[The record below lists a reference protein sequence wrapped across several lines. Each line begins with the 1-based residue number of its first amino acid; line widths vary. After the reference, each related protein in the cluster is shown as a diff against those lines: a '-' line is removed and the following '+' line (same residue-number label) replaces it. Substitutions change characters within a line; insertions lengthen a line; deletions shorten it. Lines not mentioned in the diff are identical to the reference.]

1 MKTGTSK
8 KLIRIFLI
16 PMLLFYIGFTIY
28 PFLLNILYSFL
39 NWNGITKTANFIGWE
54 NYRKLISNGIFWNA
68 VKNSLLYAL
77 FGTVFQILISFL
89 LAYLVEFGPF
99 KRKKLLRILF
109 ILPIVATTATM
120 GMMMKSFFNHEGL
133 LNTFLI
139 SIGLSAQP
147 FLTDP
152 KYVFGVVI
160 LVSVWKETGTL
171 FIYWLAGFQM
181 VSKEVVEAA
190 KIDGVTSF
198 SLLTKIIMPMI
209 KPVLIMITTVTFLN
223 SLKVFDLIQTMTA
236 GGPYFA
242 TDVLSTFIYR
252 TAFSSS
258 FGSPQ
263 LSYASSAAVVS
274 VLIMVIVSLVF
285 RLIIQK
291 RKETVS

>member
-1 MKTGTSK
+1 MKPRNSK
-8 KLIRIFLI
+8 KLIRIFLM
-16 PMLLFYIGFTIY
+16 PMLIFYVGFTIY

-54 NYRKLISNGIFWNA
+54 NYRQLIGNGIFWNA

-77 FGTVFQILISFL
+77 FGTTFQILISFL
-89 LAYLVEFGPF
+89 LAYLVEFGSF

-133 LNTFLI
+133 LNTFLT

-181 VSKEVVEAA
+181 VSEEVVEAA
-190 KIDGVTSF
+190 KIDGVTTF

-209 KPVLIMITTVTFLN
+209 KPVVVMITTVTFLN

-263 LSYASSAAVVS
+263 LSYASSAAVVA
-274 VLIMVIVSLVF
+274 VLLTIIMSLIF
-285 RLIIQK
+285 HLISQK
-291 RKETVS
+291 RKGEVS

>member
-1 MKTGTSK
+1 MKPRNSK
-8 KLIRIFLI
+8 KLIRIFLM
-16 PMLLFYIGFTIY
+16 PMLIFYVGFTIY

-54 NYRKLISNGIFWNA
+54 NYRQLIGNGIFWNA

-77 FGTVFQILISFL
+77 FGTTFQILISFL
-89 LAYLVEFGPF
+89 LAYLVEFGSF

-120 GMMMKSFFNHEGL
+120 GMMMKSFFNHEGV
-133 LNTFLI
+133 LNTFLT

-181 VSKEVVEAA
+181 VSEEVVEAA
-190 KIDGVTSF
+190 KIDGVTTL

-209 KPVLIMITTVTFLN
+209 KPVLVMITTVTFLN

-263 LSYASSAAVVS
+263 LSYASSAAVVA
-274 VLIMVIVSLVF
+274 VLLTVIMSLIF
-285 RLIIQK
+285 HLISQK
-291 RKETVS
+291 RKGKVS

>member
-1 MKTGTSK
+1 MKPRNSK
-8 KLIRIFLI
+8 KLIRIFLM
-16 PMLLFYIGFTIY
+16 PMLIFYVGFTIY

-54 NYRKLISNGIFWNA
+54 NYRQLIGNGIFWNA

-77 FGTVFQILISFL
+77 FGTTFQILISFL
-89 LAYLVEFGPF
+89 LAYLVEFGSF

-133 LNTFLI
+133 LNTFLT

-181 VSKEVVEAA
+181 VSEEVVEAA
-190 KIDGVTSF
+190 KIDGITTF

-209 KPVLIMITTVTFLN
+209 KPVVVMITTVTFLN

-263 LSYASSAAVVS
+263 LSYASSAAVVA
-274 VLIMVIVSLVF
+274 VLLTIIMSLIF
-285 RLIIQK
+285 HLISQK
-291 RKETVS
+291 RKGEVS

>member
-1 MKTGTSK
+1 MKPRNSK
-8 KLIRIFLI
+8 KLIRIFLM
-16 PMLLFYIGFTIY
+16 PMLIFYVGFTIY

-54 NYRKLISNGIFWNA
+54 NYRQLIGNGIFWNA

-77 FGTVFQILISFL
+77 FGTTFQILISFL
-89 LAYLVEFGPF
+89 LAYLVEFGSF
-99 KRKKLLRILF
+99 KHKKLLRILF

-133 LNTFLI
+133 LNTFLT

-181 VSKEVVEAA
+181 VSEEVVEAA
-190 KIDGVTSF
+190 KIDGVTTF

-209 KPVLIMITTVTFLN
+209 KPVVVMITTVTFLN

-263 LSYASSAAVVS
+263 LSYASSAAVVA
-274 VLIMVIVSLVF
+274 VLLTIIMSLIF
-285 RLIIQK
+285 HLISQK
-291 RKETVS
+291 RKGEVS

>member
-77 FGTVFQILISFL
+77 FGTIFQILISFL

-190 KIDGVTSF
+190 KIAGVTSF

>member
-1 MKTGTSK
+1 MKPRNSK
-8 KLIRIFLI
+8 KLIRIFLM
-16 PMLLFYIGFTIY
+16 PMLIFYVGFTIY

-54 NYRKLISNGIFWNA
+54 NYRQLIGNGIFWNA

-77 FGTVFQILISFL
+77 FGTTFQILISFL
-89 LAYLVEFGPF
+89 LAYLVEFGSF

-133 LNTFLI
+133 LNTFLT
-139 SIGLSAQP
+139 SIGLSAHP

-181 VSKEVVEAA
+181 VSEEVVEAA
-190 KIDGVTSF
+190 KIDGVTTF

-209 KPVLIMITTVTFLN
+209 KPVVVMITTVTFLN

-263 LSYASSAAVVS
+263 LSYASSAAVVA
-274 VLIMVIVSLVF
+274 VLLTIIMSLIF
-285 RLIIQK
+285 HLISQK
-291 RKETVS
+291 RKGEVS

>member
-1 MKTGTSK
+1 M
-8 KLIRIFLI
+8 
-16 PMLLFYIGFTIY
+16 PMLIFYVGFTIY

-54 NYRKLISNGIFWNA
+54 NYRQLIGNGIFWNA

-77 FGTVFQILISFL
+77 FGTTFQILISFL
-89 LAYLVEFGPF
+89 LAYLVEFGSF

-133 LNTFLI
+133 LNTFLT

-181 VSKEVVEAA
+181 VSEEVVEAA
-190 KIDGVTSF
+190 KIDGVTTF

-209 KPVLIMITTVTFLN
+209 KPVVVMITTVTFLN

-263 LSYASSAAVVS
+263 LSYASSAAVVA
-274 VLIMVIVSLVF
+274 VLLTIIMSLIF
-285 RLIIQK
+285 HLISQK
-291 RKETVS
+291 RKGEVS

>member
-1 MKTGTSK
+1 MKPRNSK

-16 PMLLFYIGFTIY
+16 PMLIFYVGFTIY

-54 NYRKLISNGIFWNA
+54 NYRQLIGNGIFWNA

-77 FGTVFQILISFL
+77 FGTTFQILISFL
-89 LAYLVEFGPF
+89 LAYLVEFGSF

-133 LNTFLI
+133 LNTFLT

-181 VSKEVVEAA
+181 VSEEVVEAA
-190 KIDGVTSF
+190 KIDGVTTF

-209 KPVLIMITTVTFLN
+209 KPVVVMITTVTFLN

-263 LSYASSAAVVS
+263 LSYASSAAVVA
-274 VLIMVIVSLVF
+274 VLLTIIMSLIF
-285 RLIIQK
+285 HLISQK
-291 RKETVS
+291 RKGEVS

>member
-1 MKTGTSK
+1 MKPDNSK
-8 KLIRIFLI
+8 KLIRIFLM
-16 PMLLFYIGFTIY
+16 PMLIFYVGFTIY

-54 NYRKLISNGIFWNA
+54 NYRHLIGNGIFWNA

-77 FGTVFQILISFL
+77 FGTTFQILISFL
-89 LAYLVEFGPF
+89 LAYLVEFGSF

-133 LNTFLI
+133 LNTFLT

-181 VSKEVVEAA
+181 VSEEVVEAA
-190 KIDGVTSF
+190 KIDGVTNF

-209 KPVLIMITTVTFLN
+209 KPVLVMITTVTFLN

-263 LSYASSAAVVS
+263 LSYASSAAVVA
-274 VLIMVIVSLVF
+274 VLLTVIMSLIF
-285 RLIIQK
+285 HLISQK
-291 RKETVS
+291 RKGKVS

>member
-1 MKTGTSK
+1 MKQRNSK
-8 KLIRIFLI
+8 KLIRIFLM
-16 PMLLFYIGFTIY
+16 PMLIFYVGFTIY

-54 NYRKLISNGIFWNA
+54 NYRQLIGNGIFWNA

-77 FGTVFQILISFL
+77 FGTTFQILISFL
-89 LAYLVEFGPF
+89 LAYLVEFGSF

-133 LNTFLI
+133 LNTFLT

-181 VSKEVVEAA
+181 VSEEVVEAA
-190 KIDGVTSF
+190 KIDGVTTF

-209 KPVLIMITTVTFLN
+209 KPVVVMITTVTFLN

-263 LSYASSAAVVS
+263 LSYASSAAVVA
-274 VLIMVIVSLVF
+274 VLLTIIMSLIF
-285 RLIIQK
+285 HLISQK
-291 RKETVS
+291 RKGEVS

>member
-1 MKTGTSK
+1 MKPRNSK
-8 KLIRIFLI
+8 KLIRIFLM
-16 PMLLFYIGFTIY
+16 PMLIFYVGFTIY

-54 NYRKLISNGIFWNA
+54 NYRQLIGNGIFWNA

-77 FGTVFQILISFL
+77 FGTTFQILISFL
-89 LAYLVEFGPF
+89 LAYLVEFGSF

-133 LNTFLI
+133 LNTFLT
-139 SIGLSAQP
+139 SIGLSAQS

-181 VSKEVVEAA
+181 VSEEVVEAA
-190 KIDGVTSF
+190 KIDGITTF

-209 KPVLIMITTVTFLN
+209 KPVVVMITTVTFLN

-263 LSYASSAAVVS
+263 LSYASSAAVVA
-274 VLIMVIVSLVF
+274 VLLTIIMSLIF
-285 RLIIQK
+285 HLISQK
-291 RKETVS
+291 RKGEVS